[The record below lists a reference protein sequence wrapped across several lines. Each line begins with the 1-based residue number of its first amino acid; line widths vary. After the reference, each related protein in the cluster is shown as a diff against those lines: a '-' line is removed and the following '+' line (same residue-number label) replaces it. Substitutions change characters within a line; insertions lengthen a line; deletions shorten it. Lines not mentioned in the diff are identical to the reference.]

1 MMLQKLP
8 VHGSFRRW
16 LPETVA
22 ALALLIFPSAFALIG
37 GTADMADRILIW
49 GIFGF
54 GFDILFGFT
63 GLLSFGQAAFFGSG
77 GFMTAYLLIAGVTGN
92 AIVALLLGT
101 IFAAALGAI
110 IGALSLRRSGI
121 YFAMLTL
128 AFGEMFY
135 FLDISPLK
143 KFTGGENGLSG
154 VPATHIGIGNWFVEL
169 HTPEGMYWVIAIL
182 FLLGF

>member
-1 MMLQKLP
+1 MMAPDSPIRATL
-8 VHGSFRRW
+8 RRW
-16 LPETVA
+16 LPELMAAA
-22 ALALLIFPSAFALIG
+22 ALVIFPSAFALIG

-77 GFMTAYLLIAGVTGN
+77 GFMTTYLLTAGVTEN
-92 AIVALLLGT
+92 AVLALVIGT
-101 IFAAALGAI
+101 LFAAALGVV

-135 FLDISPLK
+135 FLDISPMK
-143 KFTGGENGLSG
+143 SFTFF
-154 VPATHIGIGNWFVEL
+154 IFVS
-169 HTPEGMYWVIAIL
+169 
-182 FLLGF
+182 